1 MSQIR
6 AHFRPYLAVLA
17 RRWTVILPAIVLVPL
32 VALIVA
38 GGQRKVYSATAE
50 VLLTYSTPGSS
61 LNGLSDPYPGIAPER
76 NVATQTALARDPA
89 VAQQALALAH
99 VRSTSN
105 DLLAQSSVSS
115 PNGSD
120 LLSFSVNSAPPARA
134 QALATNY
141 ARAYVAYRARVD
153 GQAISTALA
162 GIDQQ
167 LNTLANQGQTA
178 SQPYRT
184 LSHNQ
189 QALIAVQ
196 ASGTGDA
203 VLAQPAQ
210 SATEAGPHA
219 ARSAAVGL
227 LVGILLAVGLAFLM
241 ETFDQRVG
249 VEEIER
255 RLKLPR
261 LASIPAGRRWQR
273 EVRALLD
280 ANESNRRDRSMASLV
295 VLDDPNGREAKGFRV
310 LKSSLEFARLE
321 HDFKSLL
328 LTSALP
334 YKGQA
339 ETVANLAVTLAQ
351 SGQRVLLC
359 DLRAR
364 QPAIG
369 DLFQLDAGP
378 GVTELILAGTR
389 LQDAVV
395 RIGDP
400 SLGSSSTAA
409 GDGEAGNGDGR
420 SPQIT
425 SDHKLG
431 GKLDVLPFGGPA
443 PHAGFLGTR
452 AVIDLMEQLER
463 ASYDLVLI
471 DAPPLLASGEA
482 QTLSTLAD
490 AVIIALP
497 DPVRPR
503 VIEDLSGT
511 LSRLPVL
518 ALGFLTVGAS
528 QAVARPRPLGG
539 GVSGGAPGRDLA
551 PVTRSATATD
561 NSTDP
566 LHLPPGSNGCGT
578 SAVIPRSCRIRSRG
592 RHLPVRRP
600 SGRHAREDRG
610 RRGANRG
617 HLICP
622 PSCL

>member
-1 MSQIR
+1 M
-6 AHFRPYLAVLA
+6 
-17 RRWTVILPAIVLVPL
+17 TLPAIVLVPL
-32 VALIVA
+32 VALIVT
-38 GGQRKVYSATAE
+38 GGQRKVYSATAQ
-50 VLLTYSTPGSS
+50 VLLTSSTPGAS
-61 LNGLSDPYPGIAPER
+61 LNGLSDPSPGIAPER

-99 VRSTSN
+99 VRATSN
-105 DLLAQSSVSS
+105 ELLAESSVSS

-134 QALATNY
+134 QTLATNY

-167 LNTLANQGQTA
+167 LNTLASQGQTA
-178 SQPYRT
+178 SPSYRT
-184 LSHNQ
+184 LSHDQ

-210 SATEAGPHA
+210 SVTEAGPHP

-227 LVGILLAVGLAFLM
+227 LAGVLLAAGLAFLM

-280 ANESNRRDRSMASLV
+280 VNESNRRGRSTASLA
-295 VLDDPNGREAKGFRV
+295 VLDDPNGGEARGFRV
-310 LKSSLEFARLE
+310 LKSSLEFARLK
-321 HDFKSLL
+321 HDFTSLL

-359 DLRAR
+359 DLSGRR
-364 QPAIG
+364 PAIG
-369 DLFQLDAGP
+369 DLFALGAGP

-395 RIGDP
+395 RIGDR

-409 GDGEAGNGDGR
+409 GDGQAGNGDGC

-425 SDHKLG
+425 SDHQLG
-431 GKLDVLPFGGPA
+431 GNLDVLPFGGPA
-443 PHAGFLGTR
+443 PHSGFLGTR
-452 AVIDLMEQLER
+452 AVIDLMEQIKR

-482 QTLSTLAD
+482 QILSTLAD
-490 AVIIALP
+490 AVVIALP

-528 QAVARPRPLGG
+528 QTVARTRPLGG
-539 GVSGGAPGRDLA
+539 GASGGAPGRDLA
-551 PVTRSATATD
+551 PVTRSATTTD
-561 NSTDP
+561 HSTDP
-566 LHLPPGSNGCGT
+566 LHLALGSG
-578 SAVIPRSCRIRSRG
+578 
-592 RHLPVRRP
+592 
-600 SGRHAREDRG
+600 
-610 RRGANRG
+610 GANRG
-617 HLICP
+617 YLICA
-622 PSCL
+622 PSCV